1 MYTYRFCHADK
12 PGPAMLYMSMY
23 MYNDHAETSDKIKES
38 RRKETSQL
46 ITASYKDTN
55 QAQTKKTT
63 IPISSCVH
71 VAMYI
76 IQYTV
81 LVHVL
86 VCQCVY
92 INFLLPKYLKKMQ
105 GIRYIGWA

>member
-1 MYTYRFCHADK
+1 
-12 PGPAMLYMSMY
+12 MLYMHMY
-23 MYNDHAETSDKIKES
+23 MYDDHAETSDKIKES

-63 IPISSCVH
+63 IPISSCVYA
-71 VAMYI
+71 AMYI
-76 IQYTV
+76 LQCTV

-86 VCQCVY
+86 VYQCVY
-92 INFLLPKYLKKMQ
+92 IKFLLPKYLKNARYMVYWV
-105 GIRYIGWA
+105 GIKFNI